1 MPETVTPLSE
11 LCWGSDIEIALLSV
25 ARSTLVD
32 REYWFATVDLVESG
46 IDPETNQKITMSGL
60 EAWVARCKAHPAIQ
74 EAHDDADNKTRR
86 VSPSGRHVPHS

>member
-1 MPETVTPLSE
+1 MTPHSE
-11 LCWGSDIEIALLSV
+11 LCWDSDIEIAVLSLK
-25 ARSTLVD
+25 RSTVID
-32 REYWFATVDLVESG
+32 REYWFVTVAHIENG

-60 EAWVARCKAHPAIQ
+60 EAWVARCKAHPAIR